1 MEEDEALPDH
11 LRCNRTDGRQWRCKR
26 RVKDN
31 LKLCEIHYLQGR
43 HRQYKEKVP
52 ESLKLQRNAKKG
64 TTTKRD
70 QNRRSVKIRAKKVE
84 ILAKLMK
91 RKRSGE
97 SLRKA
102 KRLKKGNAELELIRM
117 VLKREVEKSNEKS
130 KNLKRREALE
140 EGDSEEEL
148 TRDLPNGLMAI
159 SSTSSSPSPQNAGS
173 DSPCRVKIGAD
184 SRPVTARRIRSK
196 NVEALPI
203 GKWQVT
209 FGVLCLLLLSLLM
222 LIAFWCCV

>member
-1 MEEDEALPDH
+1 MNEDEALPDH

-26 RVKDN
+26 RVMDN

-52 ESLKLQRNAKKG
+52 ESLKLQR
-64 TTTKRD
+64 TTTKKKAAMGD
-70 QNRRSVKIRAKKVE
+70 QSRRSVKIRAKKVE

-97 SLRKA
+97 SLRKM

-117 VLKREVEKSNEKS
+117 VLKREVEKNTERS
-130 KNLKRREALE
+130 KKKKE
-140 EGDSEEEL
+140 EEDLVVEEEEESEEEL

-159 SSTSSSPSPQNAGS
+159 SSSSSPSPAPRSGNVGS
-173 DSPCRVKIGAD
+173 NSPCHVKVGVDFRAV
-184 SRPVTARRIRSK
+184 PQRRFRSK
-196 NVEALPI
+196 NSEAIPI
-203 GKWQVT
+203 GKLQVT
-209 FGVLCLLLLSLLM
+209 CG
-222 LIAFWCCV
+222 

>member
-1 MEEDEALPDH
+1 MDEDEALPDN

-26 RVKDN
+26 RVMDN

-52 ESLKLQRNAKKG
+52 ESLKLQRKTTAKKKEVKG
-64 TTTKRD
+64 GD

-97 SLRKA
+97 ALRKM
-102 KRLKKGNAELELIRM
+102 KRMKRGNAELELIRM
-117 VLKREVEKSNEKS
+117 VLKREVEKSTE
-130 KNLKRREALE
+130 KRRKDKE
-140 EGDSEEEL
+140 EVIVEDESEEEL

-159 SSTSSSPSPQNAGS
+159 SSSPSPSPRRGSGNVGS
-173 DSPCRVKIGAD
+173 DSPCRVKTGAD
-184 SRPVTARRIRSK
+184 FQAVPQRRFRSK
-196 NVEALPI
+196 NSETIPI
-203 GKWQVT
+203 GKLQVT
-209 FGVLCLLLLSLLM
+209 CD
-222 LIAFWCCV
+222 